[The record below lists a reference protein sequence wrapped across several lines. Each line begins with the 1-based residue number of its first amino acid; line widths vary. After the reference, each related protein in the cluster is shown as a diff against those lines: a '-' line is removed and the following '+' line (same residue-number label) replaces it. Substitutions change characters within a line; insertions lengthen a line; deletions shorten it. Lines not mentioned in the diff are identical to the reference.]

1 MKRNIVL
8 AVMLAISPLT
18 GALAQGTTNNNTE
31 STAAE
36 SQHKAGATG
45 STVVPGN
52 KSSVAGNQKAT
63 TETKQGHVSGGK

>member
-18 GALAQGTTNNNTE
+18 GALAQTTTGKTAE
-31 STAAE
+31 STAAA
-36 SQHKAGATG
+36 SPHKGGATG

-52 KSSVAGNQKAT
+52 KSTMAGSHKAT
-63 TETKQGHVSGGK
+63 AETKKGRVSGGK